1 LAGGLGYHVVHT
13 KPTTFDVYGGGSF
26 NQSYYSTPLTRKTG
40 EIMAGEYLSHS
51 VSTRTTF
58 SERFEFFPNVS
69 DTGAYRY
76 TLDAHAVTRL
86 NRWLGW
92 QASFDDLYV
101 GNPPTGIK
109 KNDLI
114 LSSGLRLTFGGVA
127 Q

>member
-1 LAGGLGYHVVHT
+1 
-13 KPTTFDVYGGGSF
+13 
-26 NQSYYSTPLTRKTG
+26 
-40 EIMAGEYLSHS
+40 MAGEYLSHS

-58 SERFEFFPNVS
+58 SERFEFFPKVS